1 MRRCA
6 SAAQPLSGTGPEPQ
20 CTPKLPCKSALRR
33 AFRICSPRQALES
46 AGKGCILTLGVILFL
61 KPLRPDLRMNDTKKV
76 TAVILISGSG
86 STMENLLQR
95 AKDGTCAM
103 ECLGVISSKEGVAG
117 IARAQKFGVPV
128 QVVNRKDF
136 TDAVAFSRQVF
147 KLING
152 VKPDLV
158 LLAGFLSYVHLP
170 ERYKGRVMNIHPSL
184 LPKFG
189 GRGMYGSKVH
199 ESVLKAGERES
210 GCTVHYVDDQ
220 YDHGPAIVQKK
231 VPVVAGDTVET
242 LQARVMQAERE
253 AYPEAVNLYAEKRL
267 MQVANSVRILPV
279 KAGAPTQA

>member
-1 MRRCA
+1 M
-6 SAAQPLSGTGPEPQ
+6 
-20 CTPKLPCKSALRR
+20 
-33 AFRICSPRQALES
+33 
-46 AGKGCILTLGVILFL
+46 LTLGVILFL
-61 KPLRPDLRMNDTKKV
+61 KRLGPDLRMNDTKKV

-103 ECLGVISSKEGVAG
+103 DCLGVISSKEGVAG

-199 ESVLKAGERES
+199 EAVLKAGERES

-220 YDHGPAIVQKK
+220 YDHGPAIVQKR